1 MTEPYRPAE
10 DTFFLEDV
18 VRGSARGRVAA
29 DVGCSSGYMLGS
41 LARLGLE
48 AVGVDIDSGALEEA
62 RKRLEGVYG
71 VVHLVHA
78 SMMPFRMSSFDLV
91 MSNPPYLP
99 ADEEFHDPAVH
110 GGLSGWEKAA
120 EVVKAARRCLK
131 TDGLLIILVSSLS
144 DVGGFLSAVNSEGFA
159 VVERFELNLF
169 FERLYCFKLRL
180 LG

>member
-62 RKRLEGVYG
+62 RKRLEG
-71 VVHLVHA
+71 
-78 SMMPFRMSSFDLV
+78 
-91 MSNPPYLP
+91 
-99 ADEEFHDPAVH
+99 
-110 GGLSGWEKAA
+110 
-120 EVVKAARRCLK
+120 
-131 TDGLLIILVSSLS
+131 
-144 DVGGFLSAVNSEGFA
+144 
-159 VVERFELNLF
+159 
-169 FERLYCFKLRL
+169 
-180 LG
+180 